1 MASGKAPTSS
11 RTSCLKAPDH
21 VPVCFLFNKA
31 GWRQL
36 LCVGSVRS
44 WSSKMRAR
52 TQFESGGTRQSS
64 EPGCSCVRWGS
75 QGELPGRE
83 HSPALQEGRKLP
95 REAPGVPRSH
105 GRSQASE
112 GKAPF
117 LPWLRACLCILF
129 SHCMRIPRPARHG
142 CPPAS
147 PPASAWPGARSLR
160 NVGTQPRLE
169 AGGQV
174 TQRGHVGR
182 ALAQGFEQTLQKW
195 QDAWT

>member
-112 GKAPF
+112 GRAGPESRMEAGPLLPLAPGLSLHPF
-117 LPWLRACLCILF
+117 LSLHADPT
-129 SHCMRIPRPARHG
+129 
-142 CPPAS
+142 AS
-147 PPASAWPGARSLR
+147 SAWLSPSVSSRLSLAR
-160 NVGTQPRLE
+160 GE
-169 AGGQV
+169 V
-174 TQRGHVGR
+174 T
-182 ALAQGFEQTLQKW
+182 
-195 QDAWT
+195 